1 LEVPLLNLKK
11 QYETIKDEVMMAAKE
26 VFDSQHF
33 ILGPKVEEL
42 ERAVADYCQCSYAV
56 GVSSGTDALLI
67 SLMTE
72 GIGFGDLVITTPYTF
87 FATVGAIARVGAG
100 IIFVDID
107 ERTYNM
113 DPAKLDE
120 TVSNLG
126 EEQRSKVKAVI
137 PVHLFGQCAHMEP
150 IMEIAEAHSMTIVE
164 DAAQAI
170 GAEYELSSGK
180 TKRAGSMGHYGC
192 FSFFPSKNLGA
203 FGDGGMVTANDRE
216 MYERLKIIRVHGS
229 KPKYHHNI
237 IGGNFRL
244 DALQAAI
251 LIVKLKHLDEWT
263 IKRRENAGL
272 YRKLFQ
278 QENLEEILLPVE
290 TEKKHIYNQ
299 FVIELKGRRDEL
311 RRYLA
316 DYGIGTEVYY
326 PVPLHIQPC
335 FNYLGHK
342 PKDFPV
348 SVDAA
353 ERTLALPIYPE
364 LTSEQIHYVVDMIKK
379 CVNRE

>member
-1 LEVPLLNLKK
+1 
-11 QYETIKDEVMMAAKE
+11 
-26 VFDSQHF
+26 
-33 ILGPKVEEL
+33 
-42 ERAVADYCQCSYAV
+42 
-56 GVSSGTDALLI
+56 
-67 SLMTE
+67 MTK
-72 GIGFGDLVITTPYTF
+72 GIGFGDLVITTPYSF
-87 FATVGAIARVGAG
+87 FATVGVIARVGAG

-113 DPAKLDE
+113 DPVKLDD
-120 TVSNLG
+120 TISNID
-126 EEQRSKVKAVI
+126 EEQKSKVKAII

-150 IMEIAEAHSMTIVE
+150 IMEIAEAHSLTIIE

-170 GAEYELSSGK
+170 GAEYELSSGT

-192 FSFFPSKNLGA
+192 LSFFPSKNLGA
-203 FGDGGMVTANDRE
+203 FGDGGMVTTNERE
-216 MYERLKIIRVHGS
+216 MYERLKIMRVHGS

-251 LIVKLKHLDEWT
+251 LLVKLKHLDEWT
-263 IKRRENAGL
+263 VKRRENASL
-272 YRKLFQ
+272 YRKLFE
-278 QENLEEILLPVE
+278 QENLEEISLPVE
-290 TEKKHIYNQ
+290 TEKRHIYNQ
-299 FVIELKGRRDEL
+299 FVIKVKDRRDEL

-316 DYGIGTEVYY
+316 DYGISTEIYY

-342 PKDFPV
+342 PEDFPV

-379 CVNRE
+379 YVSRE